1 MAEILLHFF
10 FDVISKKSKI
20 KKTKTALSP
29 AVSLRDHPD
38 QSDFYNRY
46 SKFVIFQVQKEEK
59 KRRVSTSRPM
69 TDTLQQHVDLTSIF
83 RLGNNKYCSVHQH
96 PGIVL
101 N

>member
-1 MAEILLHFF
+1 VAEILLHFF

-29 AVSLRDHPD
+29 AVSLRDHPH

-46 SKFVIFQVQKEEK
+46 SKFVIFQVQKEK

-69 TDTLQQHVDLTSIF
+69 TDTLQQHVDLTSI
-83 RLGNNKYCSVHQH
+83 SSAS
-96 PGIVL
+96 
-101 N
+101 